1 MTTTED
7 GGQNISRSSSMGY
20 NIDIHDD
27 DDNDRGGGGGGVVVR
42 EDAFI
47 FINRRR

>member
-20 NIDIHDD
+20 NIDLHDD
-27 DDNDRGGGGGGVVVR
+27 DDDDDDTDDGGG
-42 EDAFI
+42 
-47 FINRRR
+47 

>member
-20 NIDIHDD
+20 IIDVHDD
-27 DDNDRGGGGGGVVVR
+27 DDNDDGGGG
-42 EDAFI
+42 
-47 FINRRR
+47 